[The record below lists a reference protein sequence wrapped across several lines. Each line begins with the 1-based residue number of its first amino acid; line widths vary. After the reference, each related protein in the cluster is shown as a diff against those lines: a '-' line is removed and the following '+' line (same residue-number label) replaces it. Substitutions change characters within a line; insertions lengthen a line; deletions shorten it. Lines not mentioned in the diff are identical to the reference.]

1 MVYSRRSR
9 REAFEALRRFID
21 KSLIS
26 PEDTLPE
33 IFEFEVTD
41 DRRFADRAAALIVV
55 SLLEDALKT
64 AISTHFV
71 PTDDN
76 AINQLF
82 GSGIDDGPLATFSAR
97 IRLGYALGIYGPD
110 MRADLDTIRLI
121 RNVFAHSRH
130 LLDFSSPEIQN
141 VCKQFIF
148 PTKFPWNDL
157 VQMPTSE
164 KEMFIQITKWFLIY
178 LISSPGDKALTYRE
192 TPGWEDLAS

>member
-1 MVYSRRSR
+1 MAHSRRSR
-9 REAFEALRRFID
+9 REAVEALRRFLD
-21 KSLIS
+21 KGSLS
-26 PEDTLPE
+26 PENTLPE

-41 DRRFADRAAALIVV
+41 DRRFADRAAALIVAA
-55 SLLEDALKT
+55 LLEDALKT

-71 PTDDN
+71 SVDDN
-76 AINQLF
+76 TINQLF
-82 GSGIDDGPLATFSAR
+82 SSGVDDGPLATFSAR

-110 MRADLDTIRLI
+110 MRADLETIRLI

-130 LLDFSSPEIQN
+130 LLDFSSPEVEN

-157 VQMPTSE
+157 IKIPTSE

-178 LISSPGDKALTYRE
+178 LVSSPGDKPLTYKE